1 MTRELT
7 RVLVSFL
14 VTFAI
19 VGLSAL
25 FWTVIQSDSLLARPD
40 NLRNVIAEQSIRR
53 GTIYD
58 RDGAE
63 LALSRLTADD
73 RVERVYPHPEAA
85 SAVGYYSFQYGAAG
99 IEAAYDP
106 ALRGE
111 GFRDVWQQMVDD
123 TLHLPAI
130 GADVRSTLDLN
141 VQQAAADALNGR
153 KGAVV
158 VVHVPSGEILGM
170 LSAPGFDPN
179 TLDANWDRLTR
190 DEETSPLLNRV
201 TTGLYQPGGALQTVM
216 LAAILASYPDL
227 ESSGAYVLNS
237 EAPAAQE
244 PVTVNGLELA
254 CLPETPDRTLTL
266 AEAYAYGCPAP
277 FVAALGTLLEPEH
290 IWERFE
296 ALGLLGAQELPGFAR
311 ASGAP
316 LVPLTDE
323 TPAAELA
330 ETVVG
335 QGALTVTPL
344 QMVQIVAAIANQGNA
359 VPLHLVTALRPPQ
372 GGDWQPVEV
381 PLRRP
386 ALLRADV
393 ASGLRLTMLQA
404 AAQSPFVSR
413 AVRGDL
419 VLYGHSARAFAG
431 PEERPYVWF
440 TGFADVTEADE
451 PEAIAVVVVVENED
465 DPGVA
470 ADIAGAA
477 LEAAAQSSPPAGQGE

>member
-25 FWTVIQSDSLLARPD
+25 FWSVIQSDSLLARPD
-40 NLRNVIAEQSIRR
+40 NLRNVIEEQSIRR

-58 RDGAE
+58 RDGVE
-63 LALSRLTADD
+63 LALSRPVND
-73 RVERVYPHPEAA
+73 RVERVYPHPEAV

-99 IEAAYDP
+99 IEAAYDA

-123 TLHLPAI
+123 ALHLPAF
-130 GADVRSTLDLN
+130 GADVRSTLDLD
-141 VQQAAADALNGR
+141 VQQAAAAALGER
-153 KGAVV
+153 SGAVV

-170 LSAPGFDPN
+170 LSAPGFDAN
-179 TLDANWDRLTR
+179 TLEANWDQLAR
-190 DEETSPLLNRV
+190 DEEAPLLNRV
-201 TTGLYQPGGALQTVM
+201 TAGLYQPGGALQTVM

-227 ESSGAYVLNS
+227 EASGAYVLNS
-237 EAPAAQE
+237 EAPGAQE

-254 CLPETPDRTLTL
+254 CLPETPDRMLTL

-277 FVAALGTLLEPEH
+277 FVAALGTVLEPER

-316 LVPLTDE
+316 PAPLTDE
-323 TPAAELA
+323 TPDDELVGA
-330 ETVVG
+330 VVG
-335 QGALTVTPL
+335 QGTLTVTPL
-344 QMVQIVAAIANQGNA
+344 QMVQIVAAVANQGNA

-372 GGDWQPVEV
+372 GGDWQPVDV

-451 PEAIAVVVVVENED
+451 PEAIAVVVVVENES

-477 LEAAAQSSPPAGQGE
+477 LEAAAQSSPPAAAGG